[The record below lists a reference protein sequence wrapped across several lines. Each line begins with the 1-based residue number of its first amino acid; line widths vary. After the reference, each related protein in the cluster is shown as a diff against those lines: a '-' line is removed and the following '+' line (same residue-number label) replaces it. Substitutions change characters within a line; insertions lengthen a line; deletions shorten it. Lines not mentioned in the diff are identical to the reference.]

1 MYAQHVNIREATM
14 KFGLNHIKK
23 FEECLMAEIENIKD
37 AILTAIQM
45 EKDGYAFYN
54 KAAAQ
59 TSSNMGRTIFESL
72 AADEQRHLDV
82 FQKMF
87 EDKIGQ
93 SEWNDLINSSKKYA
107 SIPIFPT
114 NLKEAPGM
122 DPDSTEIDALRMA
135 MDSEKEAI
143 EYYNKIKENLD
154 DQELKNVIDEI
165 INQEKNHYSL
175 LEKEFNH
182 INSTGYWFEFDYL
195 GGQNF

>member
-1 MYAQHVNIREATM
+1 MDE
-14 KFGLNHIKK
+14 IK
-23 FEECLMAEIENIKD
+23 NVKD

-45 EKDGYAFYN
+45 EKDGYSFYI
-54 KAAAQ
+54 KAASQ
-59 TSSNMGRTIFESL
+59 TNSEMGRSIFESL
-72 AADEQRHLDV
+72 ASDEQKHLDV

-87 EDKIGQ
+87 ENKV
-93 SEWNDLINSSKKYA
+93 SKTEWKDLVESSKRYA

-114 NLKEAPGM
+114 DLKDAPGM
-122 DPDSTEIDALRMA
+122 DKESTELDAIRMA

-143 EYYNKIKENLD
+143 DYYTKIKENLD
-154 DQELKNVIDEI
+154 DRNTKDVIDEI
-165 INQEKNHYSL
+165 IEQEKNHYSL

>member
-1 MYAQHVNIREATM
+1 LT
-14 KFGLNHIKK
+14 K
-23 FEECLMAEIENIKD
+23 IENVKD

-45 EKDGYAFYN
+45 EKDGYAFYT
-54 KAAAQ
+54 KVAAQ
-59 TSSNMGRTIFESL
+59 TSSDMGRTIFESL

-87 EDKIGQ
+87 EEKVGQ

-107 SIPIFPT
+107 NIPIFPT
-114 NLKEAPGM
+114 DFKEASGM
-122 DPDSTEIDALRMA
+122 DPDSTEIDALRIA

-143 EYYNKIKENLD
+143 EYYNSIKEKLD
-154 DQELKNVIDEI
+154 NQELKDVINEI
-165 INQEKNHYSL
+165 IEQEKNHYSL

-182 INSTGYWFEFDYL
+182 INTTGYWFEFDYL

>member
-1 MYAQHVNIREATM
+1 MT
-14 KFGLNHIKK
+14 
-23 FEECLMAEIENIKD
+23 EIENVKD

-45 EKDGYAFYN
+45 EKDGYAFYT
-54 KAAAQ
+54 KAAVQ
-59 TSSNMGRTIFESL
+59 TSSDMGRTIFESL

-87 EDKIGQ
+87 EDKVSQ

-107 SIPIFPT
+107 NIPIFPT
-114 NLKEAPGM
+114 DLKDAPGM
-122 DPDSTEIDALRMA
+122 DSDSTEIDALRMA

-143 EYYNKIKENLD
+143 DYYSKIKENLN

-165 INQEKNHYSL
+165 IEQEKNHYSL

-182 INSTGYWFEFDYL
+182 INTTGYWFEFDYL